1 VDVVGDDAFVAAL
14 VCGTAEIEDEVDN
27 DNDVVLEGSL
37 ISMVEAGAEDD
48 ALGIEITETK
58 EVAGV
63 GAGSKSEDSER
74 IG

>member
-27 DNDVVLEGSL
+27 DNNAMLEGSL
-37 ISMVEAGAEDD
+37 RSTVEVGAEDD
-48 ALGIEITETK
+48 AFGIEITETK
-58 EVAGV
+58 EGASV